1 MKESVQIEGVENLN
15 ELLNSQITSI
25 KREEVLNSIL
35 NG

>member
-1 MKESVQIEGVENLN
+1 MKNSVKIEAVENLN
-15 ELLNSQITSI
+15 QLLNSQITSI